1 MLALLWCGIGLC
13 VVGCGGAIAVT
24 VWVYRG
30 GAPPSVNTENHK
42 ENHEDVD
49 GGTVLGVDP
58 DGRLVAGTEQQ
69 NPVERQGLRLHA

>member
-1 MLALLWCGIGLC
+1 MLALLWCGIALC
-13 VVGCGGAIAVT
+13 VAGCGGAIAVT
-24 VWVYRG
+24 IYVYRAG
-30 GAPPSVNTENHK
+30 EPQPTDTENN
-42 ENHEDVD
+42 EGNYEDVD